1 MTKFSLSLLVLCLA
15 GIGFAQVKPL
25 APNPAG
31 DAQQGKPADKTVF
44 VDPSQAKWKAVSQGE
59 SQGVEVR
66 IKDIAHFRGVRVNQ
80 LTGFGLVIGLEG
92 TGDTKKTPMTQT
104 LLANMFAEW
113 GTQVDPKTI
122 DSKNVAL
129 VTVTCELPPF
139 AKPGTQVDVRVSS
152 IGDAKSLQG
161 GSLLQTPLYPAGSHD
176 KAYVVAAGAV
186 SIGGF
191 NASQGGNSVQRN
203 HVNVGRVPDGG
214 IVEAAVQT
222 RLVFSGNAMY
232 LELDQEDITTAQR
245 VATVLADKYPTMT
258 PVAVDGGTIALTLP
272 PGMSTIDAMSKI
284 EHVEVYADVD
294 AKVIINERTGT
305 IVIGG
310 NVRIGPAAIAHGS
323 LSVKIED
330 TPQVSQPAPFSSGTT
345 QTANKTDVTAG
356 QETSKIALVAPNATV
371 ADLAKI
377 LQTLELKPTDIIA
390 ILQALRQQGALKARI
405 EIQ

>member
-1 MTKFSLSLLVLCLA
+1 MTKFSLSILVLCLA
-15 GIGFAQVKPL
+15 GIGFAQVKPV
-25 APNPAG
+25 APNPAPSQ
-31 DAQQGKPADKTVF
+31 AKPADKSVF
-44 VDPSQAKWKAVSQGE
+44 VDQAGVKWKAISQGE
-59 SQGVEVR
+59 TQGVEVR

-214 IVEAAVQT
+214 IVEASVPT

-245 VATVLADKYPTMT
+245 VATVLADKFPTLT
-258 PVAVDGGTIALTLP
+258 PVAIDGGTIALSLP
-272 PGMSTIDAMSKI
+272 AGMSAIDAMSKI

-323 LSVKIED
+323 LNVKIEE
-330 TPQVSQPAPFSSGTT
+330 TPQVSQPAPFSNGTT

-371 ADLAKI
+371 ADLAKL
-377 LQTLELKPTDIIA
+377 LQTLELKPADIIA

>member
-1 MTKFSLSLLVLCLA
+1 MNKFSLLILALCAA
-15 GIGFAQVKPL
+15 GLGFGQAKQDPKAAKP
-25 APNPAG
+25 
-31 DAQQGKPADKTVF
+31 TVF
-44 VDPSQAKWKAVSQGE
+44 ISPMDATRKLISQGE
-59 SQGVEVR
+59 AQGVEVR
-66 IKDIAHFRGVRVNQ
+66 VKDIAHFRGVRSNQ

-104 LLANMFAEW
+104 LIANMFAEW

-129 VTVTCELPPF
+129 VTVTCDLPPF

-176 KAYVVAAGAV
+176 KAYVVAAGAI

-191 NASQGGNSVQRN
+191 NASQGGASVQRN

-214 IVEAAVQT
+214 IVETSVPTQ
-222 RLVFSGNAMY
+222 LVFSGNAMY
-232 LELDQEDITTAQR
+232 LELDQEDITTAER
-245 VATVLADKYPTMT
+245 VATRLADQFPTMT
-258 PVAVDGGTIALTLP
+258 PVAIDGATIALTLP
-272 PGMSTIDAMSKI
+272 AGMSAIEAMSKI
-284 EHVEVYADVD
+284 EHVEVYADVE
-294 AKVIINERTGT
+294 AKVVINERTGT

-323 LSVKIED
+323 LNVKIEE
-330 TPQVSQPAPFSSGTT
+330 TPLISQPAPFSSGTT
-345 QTANKTDVTAG
+345 QTATKTDVTAG
-356 QETSKIALVAPNATV
+356 QETSKIALVAPNTTV
-371 ADLAKI
+371 SDLAKL